1 MPAELASATATV
13 GSTIWMVVGQILFV
27 QGLGF
32 LQVASV
38 LTSTTVSLKNLED
51 AATAAYAGNAAAGTV
66 AGINSK
72 VSPAGTQGPIG
83 STAGAAGGDLKG
95 TYPNPRLVIPN
106 AKGSI
111 IVGDGTNAAQVAGG
125 ADGTMLVND
134 TASFANN
141 AGWKQIIPKTAD
153 TNVADN
159 RVGRLDGAVGLP
171 IPIQSSK
178 LEITDNGAVRAVGSG
193 GNARGTDAVDLQVVP
208 GGRTTQVASGT
219 ESVIAGGSNNTASGS
234 RAVVAGGHDNIASQT
249 DSAVLGGGSNQATA
263 QYATV
268 GGGTSNI
275 ATSRGSTI
283 AGGEINTAQ
292 TNPRAFIGGGQSNFA
307 SGLESVIGGGNANNV
322 SAVGTQ
328 ATISG
333 GLTNSAVGVL
343 SAIGGGGSN
352 SATGLSSTVG
362 GGQSNSVTNSFATV
376 PGGFQALA
384 DKYGQVSH
392 ASGRFAADGDA
403 QVSEVTFRRSTTDA
417 TANVEMFLNGDSIT
431 ERCSIPN
438 NKSIGFQGVIIG
450 RTSAGVSSMWT
461 FVGGI
466 DNNAG
471 ATAATGI
478 TVTLVYNT
486 IVAGTPS
493 VDADNAND
501 ALRIRVTGVAATL
514 IRWVAYVRLVEVGY

>member
-1 MPAELASATATV
+1 MPAELASATAVV

-27 QGLGF
+27 QGLGH

-51 AATAAYAGNAAAGTV
+51 AATAAYLANSAAGTV

-72 VSPAGTQGPIG
+72 VSPAGTQGPTG
-83 STAGAAGGDLKG
+83 ATTGAAGGDLKG

-125 ADGTMLVND
+125 ADGTTLVND

-153 TNVADN
+153 ANVADN
-159 RVGRLDGAVGLP
+159 RIGRLDGAVGIP

-178 LEITDNGAVRAVGSG
+178 VEITDNGALRAVGSG
-193 GNARGTDAVDLQVVP
+193 GNARGTDAVDLQVLP
-208 GGRTTQVASGT
+208 GARTTQVASGQ
-219 ESVIAGGSNNTASGS
+219 ESVIGGGNNNTASGI
-234 RAVVAGGHDNIASQT
+234 RAIVGGGHDNIASGT
-249 DSAVLGGGSNQATA
+249 DSSILGGGSNQATA
-263 QYATV
+263 QFASAI
-268 GGGTSNI
+268 GGSTNV

-283 AGGEINTAQ
+283 AGGESNTAQ
-292 TNPRAFIGGGQSNFA
+292 TNNRAFIGGGQSNVT
-307 SGLESVIGGGNANNV
+307 SGQESVIGGGNANNI
-322 SAVGTQ
+322 SAAGTQ

-333 GLTNSAVGVL
+333 GD
-343 SAIGGGGSN
+343 SN
-352 SATGLSSTVG
+352 SATGVESVIGGGGGNSVTGGNSTIG
-362 GGQSNSVTNSFATV
+362 GGQSNTVTNVYATV

-384 DKYGQVSH
+384 DKFGQLAH

-403 QVSEVTFRRSTTDA
+403 QVSEVTLRRSTTDA
-417 TANVEMFLNGDSIT
+417 TANVEMFLNGDGAT
-431 ERCSIPN
+431 ERCSVPN
-438 NKSIGFQGVIIG
+438 NKTIAFQGIIVG